1 MAILCHGACALNVVL
16 QPGEIA
22 MKTFIKSFQSSA
34 LALSTIAGA
43 LVIGVPAAFAG
54 ECPASKITTDGQ
66 KAGATAHKDVAE
78 KLLGQIDL
86 SKEKIA
92 VADHHLRMRRLDIK
106 PGGEVAWHS
115 HAERP
120 ALIYVVSG
128 TITEYAS
135 TCAEPIVHTT
145 GELSIE
151 NGGLSHWW
159 KNTSKEPVVLI
170 SADIAAD
177 PKDHNM

>member
-1 MAILCHGACALNVVL
+1 MTSIDRTTIFAISIASLLSGVLLFGA
-16 QPGEIA
+16 
-22 MKTFIKSFQSSA
+22 
-34 LALSTIAGA
+34 TIAT
-43 LVIGVPAAFAG
+43 AG
-54 ECPASKITTDGQ
+54 ECPADKVTENGQ

-86 SKEKIA
+86 SKEKVA
-92 VADHHLRMRRLDIK
+92 VAGQHFRMRRLDIQ

-115 HAERP
+115 HEDRP

-128 TITEYAS
+128 AITEYS
-135 TCAEPIVHTT
+135 SHCAVPIVHKT

-151 NGGLSHWW
+151 QGGLSHWW
-159 KNTSKEPVVLI
+159 KNTSKKPVVLI

-177 PKDHNM
+177 PDKPGM

>member
-1 MAILCHGACALNVVL
+1 MTS
-16 QPGEIA
+16 
-22 MKTFIKSFQSSA
+22 TFPFSKAGLF
-34 LALSTIAGA
+34 IAGA
-43 LVIGVPAAFAG
+43 AAVVILTGAPVANAG
-54 ECPASKITTDGQ
+54 ECPAAKVTSDGQ
-66 KAGATAHKDVAE
+66 KAGATAHKDVTE

-135 TCAEPIVHTT
+135 TCAVPIVHTT
-145 GELSIE
+145 GDLSLE
-151 NGGLSHWW
+151 KGGLSHWW
-159 KNTSKEPVVLI
+159 KNTSDKPVVLI

>member
-1 MAILCHGACALNVVL
+1 MTKSSKRSYALPIACAVAGL
-16 QPGEIA
+16 A
-22 MKTFIKSFQSSA
+22 MLGT
-34 LALSTIAGA
+34 
-43 LVIGVPAAFAG
+43 PAAFAG
-54 ECPASKITTDGQ
+54 ECPAGKVTTDGQ

-92 VADHHLRMRRLDIK
+92 VAGHHLRMRQLDIK

-128 TITEYAS
+128 TINEYAS
-135 TCAEPIVHTT
+135 TCSVPIVHSA
-145 GELSIE
+145 GELSVE
-151 NGGLSHWW
+151 QGGLSHWW
-159 KNTSKEPVVLI
+159 KNTSDKPVVLI
-170 SADIAAD
+170 SSDIAAD
-177 PKDHNM
+177 PKADGM